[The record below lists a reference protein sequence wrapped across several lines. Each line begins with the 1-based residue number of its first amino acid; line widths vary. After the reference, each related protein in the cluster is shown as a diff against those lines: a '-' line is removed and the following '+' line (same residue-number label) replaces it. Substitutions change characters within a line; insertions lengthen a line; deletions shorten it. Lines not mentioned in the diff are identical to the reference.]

1 VEKPFTER
9 FFSVQAITYC
19 EMYSLAVMDEKIG
32 KAFSKKHSQTFKTLV
47 ADMLNG
53 FADLA

>member
-1 VEKPFTER
+1 LQTLQDKRRRVEKPFTER

-32 KAFSKKHSQTFKTLV
+32 KAFSKKHS
-47 ADMLNG
+47 
-53 FADLA
+53 